1 MELHTVCF
9 RGNYRRNEIF
19 FLLIFFVS
27 RSISNNFF
35 YYQRTYRQT
44 KKYRQ
49 KIHRRRLSI
58 GDFIGNCF
66 TNEMVVQI
74 PTENSIGKSKDCGS
88 YRTTQHNSHNT
99 IQHNIIIQNRSIMII
114 LYQLTLTIETILKE
128 E

>member
-1 MELHTVCF
+1 
-9 RGNYRRNEIF
+9 
-19 FLLIFFVS
+19 
-27 RSISNNFF
+27 
-35 YYQRTYRQT
+35 
-44 KKYRQ
+44 
-49 KIHRRRLSI
+49 
-58 GDFIGNCF
+58 
-66 TNEMVVQI
+66 MVVQI